1 MYARQNVNFSLPY
14 MGRNL
19 SDSSEGEIRRRRRR
33 REYFNSQ
40 GSSLPVD
47 RREKEKTKKGENKEQ
62 KLLSGHPGGR
72 SGASKESA
80 SRIWAP

>member
-62 KLLSGHPGGR
+62 KLLSGHRAAR